1 MIRTTGGK
9 EAVLAE
15 KGLKSSRR
23 LGKYGLDLRNLEET
37 GVPAIELAL
46 RNSDIIVIDEIGKME
61 LFSERVRET
70 VMKTLDSHKNV
81 VGVIHQSK
89 QPFLDAIRARS
100 DVLLL
105 EVTGANNRE
114 VWRKLKSLLG
124 IWAVTCRVLPS
135 FVGTRRGF
143 ERLNSMLFLVP
154 GQRVLR
160 FIQGGKR

>member
-1 MIRTTGGK
+1 MHIFLTGKPRGFMIRTTGGK

-15 KGLKSSRR
+15 KGLKSGRR

-37 GVPAIELAL
+37 GVPALEHAL

-61 LFSERVRET
+61 LFSGRFRET
-70 VMKTLDSHKNV
+70 VMKALDSPKKV

-105 EVTGANNRE
+105 EVTGANNEE
-114 VWRKLKSLLG
+114 VWRKLKFHLG
-124 IWAVTCRVLPS
+124 I
-135 FVGTRRGF
+135 
-143 ERLNSMLFLVP
+143 
-154 GQRVLR
+154 
-160 FIQGGKR
+160 